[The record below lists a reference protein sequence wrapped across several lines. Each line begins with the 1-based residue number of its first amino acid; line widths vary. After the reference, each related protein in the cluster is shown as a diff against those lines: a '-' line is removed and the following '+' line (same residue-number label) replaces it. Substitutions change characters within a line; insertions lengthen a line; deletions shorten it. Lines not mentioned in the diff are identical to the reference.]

1 MKENTI
7 EREPAPVKRV
17 SPKVYAQEN
26 SISVMSVYRML
37 KRGEIQGAVKLGSQ
51 WRIPVSNN

>member
-1 MKENTI
+1 MKQDKSGRDQT
-7 EREPAPVKRV
+7 PVKKV
-17 SPKVYAQEN
+17 SPKTYAQAN

-51 WRIPVSNN
+51 WRIPVES